1 MIYITGDT
9 HGDKARF
16 IENNI
21 GDDSWTEQDYLI
33 ICGDFG
39 YIFLNDAY
47 EKSVLEI
54 LKQKP
59 YTICFCDG
67 NHENFPA
74 IFSYPQEQ
82 WNGGKIH
89 RIAPNII
96 HLMRGQVF
104 DIEGK
109 KIFTMGGAYSIDK
122 HLRKTGY
129 DHWDEELPTMEEYDE
144 ARENLAKNQNRVD
157 IVITH
162 TAPTTAIN
170 LLGASG
176 TPEEQSLASFLDY
189 LMHNLSY
196 DKWYFGHWHVDKAVT
211 DKLTAVYYR
220 VYCVE

>member
-9 HGDKARF
+9 HGDKVRF
-16 IENNI
+16 IENNMN
-21 GDDSWTEQDYLI
+21 DDSWGKDDYLI
-33 ICGDFG
+33 VCGDFG
-39 YIFLNDAY
+39 YLFLNDPF
-47 EKSVLEI
+47 EQQVLEI
-54 LKQKP
+54 LKGKP

-67 NHENFPA
+67 NHENFPL
-74 IFSYPQEQ
+74 IYSYPQET

-109 KIFTMGGAYSIDK
+109 KIFTMGGAYSVDK
-122 HLRKTGY
+122 YKRRTGY
-129 DHWDEELPTMEEYDE
+129 DHWDEELPTIEEYDE
-144 ARENLAKNQNRVD
+144 ARSNLRACGFKVD

-162 TAPTTAIN
+162 TAPNTAIK
-170 LLGASG
+170 LMGASG
-176 TPEEQSLASFLDY
+176 APEDMQLTSFLDY

-196 DKWYFGHWHVDKAVT
+196 DKWYYGHWHLDKQIT

-220 VYCVE
+220 VYSV

>member
-21 GDDSWTEQDYLI
+21 GDDSWSEQDYLI

-39 YIFLNDAY
+39 YLFLNDAY

-67 NHENFPA
+67 NHENFPT

-89 RIAPNII
+89 RLAPNII

-122 HLRKTGY
+122 HLRRTGY

-144 ARENLAKNQNRVD
+144 ARQNLAKNQNRVD

-162 TAPTTAIN
+162 TAPTTAIK